1 MYRSAYYT
9 WETIYMNKCF
19 ISLLVFLFVFPTLGA
34 TQSSD
39 QRYGS
44 AIRLMS
50 AVTSCGTI
58 KSNWDLAKS
67 ALKLGHYELFINS
80 YLASHKQIM
89 RLLNTEDATIFFN
102 TLNYYDRFLVGNPD
116 SEYSPELCAAY
127 QYTFLVKKDQMWYLD
142 DVTFSEV
149 KNSSPSVFN
158 KNETELNLTEVKE
171 KLVCLLA
178 EQNWGTLCKDAHWW
192 DGPLT
197 Q

>member
-1 MYRSAYYT
+1 MKKFYSAL
-9 WETIYMNKCF
+9 C
-19 ISLLVFLFVFPTLGA
+19 LFAIVFPTLGA

-50 AVTSCGTI
+50 AETSCGTI

-67 ALKLGHYELFINS
+67 ALNLGHYELFINS

-89 RLLNTEDATIFFN
+89 RLLNTEDATTFFN

-127 QYTFLVKKDQMWYLD
+127 QYTFLVNKDQMWFLD
-142 DVTFSEV
+142 DGTFSEM
-149 KNSSPSVFN
+149 KNSSPSFFK

-178 EQNWGTLCKDAHWW
+178 EQNWGTLCEDAHWW

-197 Q
+197 K